1 MRLILAS
8 TSPYRQQLLRRLRLP
23 FEALAPHFDEKV
35 DAAISAAGLVRH
47 NTLGKLRSISHSYPD
62 ACVIA
67 SDQLAECDGKVLGK
81 PGSEEA
87 AIRQLTEMSGKTVRF
102 LTGVAVAMHGGEQYE
117 LVSYAVH
124 MRELSID
131 EIEYYVR
138 TERPLDCAGSFKSE
152 GLGVAL
158 FRAME
163 GDDPTA
169 LIGLPL
175 IHLSRMLQP
184 LRPQFTASRS

>member
-8 TSPYRQQLLRRLRLP
+8 TSPYRQLLLRRLHLP
-23 FEALAPHFDEKV
+23 FEAVAPDFAEHADGAV
-35 DAAISAAGLVRH
+35 AAAELVYL
-47 NTLGKLRSISHSYPD
+47 NTLGKLRSVAAKYPG
-62 ACVIA
+62 ACVVA
-67 SDQLAECDGKVLGK
+67 SDQLAECEGRVLGK

-87 AIRQLTEMSGKTVRF
+87 AIEQLMHMSGKSIRF
-102 LTGVAVAMHGGEQYE
+102 LTGVAVAMAGEEQYE
-117 LVSYAVH
+117 LVPYVVH
-124 MRELSID
+124 MRSLARD

-138 TERPLDCAGSFKSE
+138 TEQPFDCAGSFKSE

-158 FRAME
+158 FRGME

-175 IHLSRMLQP
+175 IHLSRMLEP
-184 LRPQFTASRS
+184 LRPRFR